1 MFKNTLLIFILLSA
15 NVFAQSKD
23 EIIKNKDLDIKIL
36 RDKHQKENL
45 ENANKNKE
53 NIQKLNEEILSL
65 KNIIKESNIYFL
77 KEMFDDTYNEKY
89 FKARDLAKENDSD
102 NFKVS
107 NALINSIKIDAA
119 NDVVKICNKVIDFNK
134 NYLILL
140 EIRDNVLNKKYDESK
155 VNDALDKI
163 KKLPEIDN
171 NSNLGISKKLMYDLL
186 YNYRENICSLKKQ
199 LDNYKTKTDQKAIK
213 PLYEKLEIDLRFKNY
228 AYLKQVI
235 IDMKRDSNSYT
246 GDDDLLPCIEVKE
259 IKKDL
264 PQEKNEVKQELEIKK

>member
-1 MFKNTLLIFILLSA
+1 MIKNILIIFLFFSI

-23 EIIKNKDLDIKIL
+23 EIIKNKDNEIKNL
-36 RDKHQKENL
+36 KEKCQKENL
-45 ENANKNKE
+45 ENENKNKV
-53 NIQKLNEEILSL
+53 NIQKLNDEILTL
-65 KNIIKESNIYFL
+65 KKIISESNIYFL
-77 KEMFDDTYNEKY
+77 KEMFEDTYNEKY
-89 FKARDLAKENDSD
+89 FNTRDLAKENDSD
-102 NFKVS
+102 NFKLS
-107 NALINSIKIDAA
+107 NALINSIKIDATD
-119 NDVVKICNKVIDFNK
+119 DVIKICNKVIDFNK
-134 NYLILL
+134 NYLMIL

-171 NSNLGISKKLMYDLL
+171 NSNLGISKKMIYDLL
-186 YNYRENICSLKKQ
+186 YNYKENICSLKKL

-228 AYLKQVI
+228 PYLKQVI

-259 IKKDL
+259 VKKDL
-264 PQEKNEVKQELEIKK
+264 NEEKNEIKQESENKK

>member
-1 MFKNTLLIFILLSA
+1 MFKKTLLIFILLSA

-23 EIIKNKDLDIKIL
+23 EIIKNKDLDIKNL
-36 RDKHQKENL
+36 KDKHQKENI

-89 FKARDLAKENDSD
+89 FNTRDLAKEDDSD
-102 NFKVS
+102 NFKLS

-119 NDVVKICNKVIDFNK
+119 DAVVKICNKVIDFNS
-134 NYLILL
+134 NYLMLL

-163 KKLPEIDN
+163 KKLPEIDH
-171 NSNLGISKKLMYDLL
+171 NSNLGISKKLIYDLL

-235 IDMKRDSNSYT
+235 TDMKRDSNSYT
-246 GDDDLLPCIEVKE
+246 GDDDLLPCIVVQEIKEDLPLEKNGVKQESE
-259 IKKDL
+259 IKK
-264 PQEKNEVKQELEIKK
+264 